1 MKKIRVLFLYFYIVP
16 NNSLGLRGYVHDR
29 CFDRCQFDISVQ
41 LQKLLMQKCFL
52 VFFIYYNIYFVVSS
66 YS

>member
-1 MKKIRVLFLYFYIVP
+1 MKKIRVLFLYFYKVP

-29 CFDRCQFDISVQ
+29 CLTDVSLTSSVQ

>member
-29 CFDRCQFDISVQ
+29 CLTD
-41 LQKLLMQKCFL
+41 
-52 VFFIYYNIYFVVSS
+52 VSLT
-66 YS
+66 